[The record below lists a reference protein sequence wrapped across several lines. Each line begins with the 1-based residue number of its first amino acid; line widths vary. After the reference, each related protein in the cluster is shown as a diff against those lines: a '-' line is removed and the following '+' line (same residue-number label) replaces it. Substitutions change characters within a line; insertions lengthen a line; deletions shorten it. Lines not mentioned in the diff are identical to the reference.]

1 MYTMN
6 INQSFLSR
14 LIVLVVVAVG
24 IFLPQSVVA
33 QTVKGW
39 VTDAITGE
47 VLIGAAVRA
56 V

>member
-1 MYTMN
+1 MN
-6 INQSFLSR
+6 INKSFLCK
-14 LIVLVVVAVG
+14 LVMLFVSMVG